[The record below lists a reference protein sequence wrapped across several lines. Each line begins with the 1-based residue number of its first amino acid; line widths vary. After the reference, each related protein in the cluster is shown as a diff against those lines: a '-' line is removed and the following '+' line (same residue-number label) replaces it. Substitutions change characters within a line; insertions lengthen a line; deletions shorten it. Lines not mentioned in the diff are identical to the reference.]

1 MSIAKN
7 KISISK
13 ILKSKCFS
21 RNYSKLQNA
30 LMTYRLFPYNLRLKK
45 IPPKVYSIRPI
56 KKKYYSLNKINN
68 PVFQLDEIIL
78 KAEDKFEKTKE
89 RFNFYKDT
97 NNLFEKNYKLLV
109 KSSSDKN
116 IIKSAVQIEQEKKD
130 EQLFKKGPLL
140 MKKKRELDFYYLNN
154 SKNKK
159 IKVSNEKSVKYLE
172 KLKTIIKI
180 KKSKNKDDENSRNK
194 YLILNNNNT
203 NNNNTNSNIIE
214 KEISNEELIKSILQ
228 TNQSLDLLNENKN
241 YLDEYIERK
250 DNNKTTTTG
259 FFSPNITNNSIKYP
273 LQKILMKNSFDNN
286 KSNINYSRQS
296 DNEIRRKI
304 KENSLITLPKTKFE
318 LFKKYGKLKMKKKY
332 YTQFNSPK
340 INNFNS
346 QTQIEC
352 FYEKIKSNPKIKEE
366 DYENISNYFR
376 KESKSPTPIN
386 LKSHFSSFQLFN
398 SIRKTQLKLQD
409 FNVKNSV
416 KKIYENRVPFETNKK
431 FGKLDELDMKIK
443 FFQRK
448 FSKFLLDQSK

>member
-1 MSIAKN
+1 
-7 KISISK
+7 
-13 ILKSKCFS
+13 
-21 RNYSKLQNA
+21 
-30 LMTYRLFPYNLRLKK
+30 
-45 IPPKVYSIRPI
+45 
-56 KKKYYSLNKINN
+56 
-68 PVFQLDEIIL
+68 
-78 KAEDKFEKTKE
+78 
-89 RFNFYKDT
+89 
-97 NNLFEKNYKLLV
+97 
-109 KSSSDKN
+109 
-116 IIKSAVQIEQEKKD
+116 
-130 EQLFKKGPLL
+130 
-140 MKKKRELDFYYLNN
+140 
-154 SKNKK
+154 
-159 IKVSNEKSVKYLE
+159 
-172 KLKTIIKI
+172 
-180 KKSKNKDDENSRNK
+180 
-194 YLILNNNNT
+194 
-203 NNNNTNSNIIE
+203 
-214 KEISNEELIKSILQ
+214 
-228 TNQSLDLLNENKN
+228 
-241 YLDEYIERK
+241 
-250 DNNKTTTTG
+250 
-259 FFSPNITNNSIKYP
+259 
-273 LQKILMKNSFDNN
+273 MKNSFDNN